1 MNPTTPMQ
9 GCAARRPRPATT
21 RTDAMSGETIRR
33 AMRRNGKTIR
43 SLAAA
48 MNITQTRVRH
58 VRRHGVAG
66 TAFVLDW
73 IEALAA

>member
-1 MNPTTPMQ
+1 
-9 GCAARRPRPATT
+9 
-21 RTDAMSGETIRR
+21 MSGETIRK

-48 MNITQTRVRH
+48 MNITQARVRH

-73 IEALAA
+73 TQALAA